1 MVTKNTPVV
10 GMSGK
15 YNLRSPWRANALTT
29 YECIAVR
36 SFADCEQHNEMVF
49 TQYYEPLGL
58 SDGVDLGGSQ
68 FSFSD
73 EIAANANIVTLRGAD
88 NTIIYVPDTFIETF
102 PQEGTVAYSVV
113 VLSAL
118 IGMIPTSVS
127 LDSMVSDVS
136 QLISSRIGAT
146 ATVTINSTTSATQPT
161 QAEHEA
167 MEAARLG
174 AITNY
179 TNLQT
184 QLIKAQ
190 NDNELLQQKVN
201 ALVNYIREKGVLDDL
216 LKQGEP

>member
-1 MVTKNTPVV
+1 MATKNTPVI
-10 GMSGK
+10 GMTGK
-15 YNLRSPWRANALTT
+15 YNLRSPWRANELTT

-36 SFADCEQHNEMVF
+36 SFADCEARNELVYS
-49 TQYYEPLGL
+49 QYYEPLGL
-58 SDGVDLGGSQ
+58 VEGVDLGGTQ
-68 FSFSD
+68 FSFND
-73 EIAANANIVTLRGAD
+73 EIAANANIITLRGAD

-118 IGMIPTSVS
+118 IGMMPTSVS
-127 LDSMVSDVS
+127 LDSIVSDVS
-136 QLISSRIGAT
+136 QLISSRIGT
-146 ATVTINSTTSATQPT
+146 TTTVTINSTTSAAQPT

-179 TNLQT
+179 SNLQT
-184 QLIKAQ
+184 QLTKAL

-216 LKQGEP
+216 LK